1 LGSISPQS
9 HQKLDL
15 AAQTRHITAMTATF
29 SKGGLVMP
37 KAPFLG
43 PVLAAMLLAGAT
55 SSLAAPTPGRGS
67 TTHGG
72 QPSGSMDGLDAWDG
86 QRLDPAGVTV
96 GGEGDMG
103 SGPTPPAWDE
113 RATGQDHYGADGA
126 TTNGEFAGASKLAN
140 LGPVAESDALPLSQF
155 AGAHAKPGPGHGVDG
170 VWDIV
175 NRVRYG
181 RLPEPASWALM
192 LIGFGMIGAALRG
205 FVVAN
210 RRLARLQ
217 PEDGE

>member
-1 LGSISPQS
+1 
-9 HQKLDL
+9 
-15 AAQTRHITAMTATF
+15 
-29 SKGGLVMP
+29 MP

-43 PVLAAMLLAGAT
+43 PVLAAMLLAGAA
-55 SSLAAPTPGRGS
+55 SSVAAPIPGGVSTP
-67 TTHGG
+67 HG
-72 QPSGSMDGLDAWDG
+72 QAKRSMDGLDAWDG
-86 QRLDPAGVTV
+86 QRLAPAGVTV
-96 GGEGDMG
+96 VGEGDMG
-103 SGPTPPAWDE
+103 SGPTPPDWDE
-113 RATGQDHYGADGA
+113 RAAGPDRFGAD

-140 LGPVAESDALPLSQF
+140 LSPVAGSDALPLSQF

>member
-1 LGSISPQS
+1 MLKTPC
-9 HQKLDL
+9 
-15 AAQTRHITAMTATF
+15 
-29 SKGGLVMP
+29 
-37 KAPFLG
+37 LG

-55 SSLAAPTPGRGS
+55 VSLAAPTSGRGAIAREH
-67 TTHGG
+67 TK
-72 QPSGSMDGLDAWDG
+72 PSAAGLNAWDG
-86 QRLDPAGVTV
+86 RRLDAAGISADGQGDLGAGVAGT
-96 GGEGDMG
+96 
-103 SGPTPPAWDE
+103 AWD
-113 RATGQDHYGADGA
+113 DGA
-126 TTNGEFAGASKLAN
+126 AGTDAAVGARTPGEFGDAGASKLAN
-140 LGPVAESDALPLSQF
+140 LSPDAQADALPLSQV
-155 AGAHAKPGPGHGVDG
+155 AGSHAKATPDHGPLG
-170 VWDIV
+170 VWDFV

>member
-1 LGSISPQS
+1 MLKTPI
-9 HQKLDL
+9 
-15 AAQTRHITAMTATF
+15 
-29 SKGGLVMP
+29 
-37 KAPFLG
+37 LG
-43 PVLAAMLLAGAT
+43 PVIAAMLLAGAAA
-55 SSLAAPTPGRGS
+55 SLAAPTS
-67 TTHGG
+67 GG
-72 QPSGSMDGLDAWDG
+72 GAISRHQVKASATALNAWDG
-86 QRLDPAGVTV
+86 RRLEPAGITAV
-96 GGEGDMG
+96 GDADLGAGVAG
-103 SGPTPPAWDE
+103 TAWDE
-113 RATGQDHYGADGA
+113 TAARPDHYNADGA
-126 TTNGEFAGASKLAN
+126 PSPGEFAGASKLAN
-140 LGPVAESDALPLSQF
+140 LSPDAETDALPLSRF
-155 AGAHAKPGPGHGVDG
+155 AGSHAKPAPVHAAG